1 MRRVSLKII
10 LSLVLVFLSFISC
23 TPSDDDDTPL
33 IFSSYNEGA
42 FSIGIFEVKIDSTFR
57 FWRNL
62 HSREDEINGTWELN
76 NDTFDLFVSDNK
88 EKKGGRLYLQKRYR
102 NGIPYY
108 APHFNCLDT
117 SLILMDLTISNFR
130 LALIQ
135 HNPPRNID
143 FDVSRSKPK
152 KLSERK
158 VRK

>member
-1 MRRVSLKII
+1 MRGLSLKIS
-10 LSLVLVFLSFISC
+10 LSLILFFLSFISC
-23 TPSDDDDTPL
+23 TPWDDDDTPL

-88 EKKGGRLYLQKRYR
+88 VGRLYFQKRYR

-117 SLILMDLTISNFR
+117 SLILTDLTISNFR
-130 LALIQ
+130 LALMQ

-143 FDVSRSKPK
+143 FGVSRSKPK
-152 KLSERK
+152 KWRVKS
-158 VRK
+158 

>member
-1 MRRVSLKII
+1 
-10 LSLVLVFLSFISC
+10 
-23 TPSDDDDTPL
+23 
-33 IFSSYNEGA
+33 
-42 FSIGIFEVKIDSTFR
+42 
-57 FWRNL
+57 
-62 HSREDEINGTWELN
+62 
-76 NDTFDLFVSDNK
+76 LFVSDNK

-117 SLILMDLTISNFR
+117 SLILTDLTISDFR

-143 FDVSRSKPK
+143 FGVSRSKLK
-152 KLSERK
+152 KLRERK